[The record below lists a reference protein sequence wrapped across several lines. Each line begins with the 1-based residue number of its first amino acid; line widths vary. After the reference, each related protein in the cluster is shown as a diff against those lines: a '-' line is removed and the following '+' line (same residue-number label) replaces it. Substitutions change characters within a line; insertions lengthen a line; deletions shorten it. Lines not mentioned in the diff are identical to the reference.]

1 MPAILLNVLG
11 QDIPLTC
18 AAAEQRRLEDLAS
31 ALNARLQGFTGD
43 ADAMR
48 RLAITA
54 LALLDET
61 QTKAAALV
69 RARGEI
75 ERLTDLVV
83 EARMSASAAP
93 PIDDER
99 GRVVSLR
106 A

>member
-1 MPAILLNVLG
+1 MPVLMLNVVG

-18 AAAEQRRLEDLAS
+18 AGSERKRLEDLAT
-31 ALNARLQGFTGD
+31 ALNARLEGFSGD
-43 ADAMR
+43 ADAVR

-61 QTKAAALV
+61 QVKAAALV

-75 ERLTDLVV
+75 ERLTDMVV
-83 EARMSASAAP
+83 EARLAP
-93 PIDDER
+93 GVTEER
-99 GRVVSLR
+99 GRVMSLR